1 MTYGADGLA
10 HADNGKAV
18 FVQGAVAGDT
28 VEAEVVQDGKSFMR
42 ARTTEILEPSPDRI
56 QPPCPFVGICGGCSW
71 GNLLRT
77 AQLAAKEQ
85 NLRSTLE
92 RIGKFAPEQ
101 VDELVQPIRHTKDD
115 WGYRNKIEL
124 EPTVVNGRVRL
135 GMHGVDP
142 SKIVTVDACPLFD
155 KRFPKALKSVVGALN
170 YLSGSHDLGLE
181 RVGIRASRRT
191 KALEVALWT
200 PTGSFPRSQVSRV
213 LADAA
218 HPTSIVRVMSKGEK
232 KARRVSKVEMLA
244 GEGSWT
250 ENIAEG
256 QMRLS
261 APSFFQVNTKGAEIL
276 IELVM
281 DALDPQEDE
290 LAVDLYC
297 GAGTFTLPLARRCD
311 FVAAVEAYGPAVRD
325 LRRNLE
331 INKLDNVDVIGG
343 DAVREFPDQDADFK
357 ELLDEKLGYPTPISY
372 EDWLGPNHHPGS
384 RPAACG
390 PRPRGHRPHREHECP
405 RCRLRELRP
414 GNSGP
419 RPQALCRGGHLL
431 PRQDHAGRPI
441 PANLPLRNGR
451 PPQAQ
456 LTA

>member
-1 MTYGADGLA
+1 MKLTIESMTYGADGLA

-71 GNLLRT
+71 GNLSRT

-101 VDELVQPIRHTKDD
+101 VDELVQPICHTKDD

-142 SKIVTVDACPLFD
+142 SKIVTVDTCPLFD

-218 HPTSIVRVMSKGEK
+218 HPTSIVRVMSKGE
-232 KARRVSKVEMLA
+232 RR
-244 GEGSWT
+244 
-250 ENIAEG
+250 
-256 QMRLS
+256 
-261 APSFFQVNTKGAEIL
+261 
-276 IELVM
+276 
-281 DALDPQEDE
+281 
-290 LAVDLYC
+290 
-297 GAGTFTLPLARRCD
+297 
-311 FVAAVEAYGPAVRD
+311 PAVSPRSKCSPE
-325 LRRNLE
+325 R
-331 INKLDNVDVIGG
+331 
-343 DAVREFPDQDADFK
+343 A
-357 ELLDEKLGYPTPISY
+357 
-372 EDWLGPNHHPGS
+372 H
-384 RPAACG
+384 G
-390 PRPRGHRPHREHECP
+390 PRISPRV
-405 RCRLRELRP
+405 RC
-414 GNSGP
+414 
-419 RPQALCRGGHLL
+419 ACL
-431 PRQDHAGRPI
+431 PRLFSRSTPRV
-441 PANLPLRNGR
+441 PRF
-451 PPQAQ
+451 
-456 LTA
+456 

>member
-1 MTYGADGLA
+1 MKLTIESMTYGADGLA

-71 GNLLRT
+71 GNLSRT

-92 RIGKFAPEQ
+92 RIGKFAPELA
-101 VDELVQPIRHTKDD
+101 DELVQPICHTKDD

-142 SKIVTVDACPLFD
+142 SKIVTVDTCPLFD

-181 RVGIRASRRT
+181 RVGVRASRRT

-281 DALDPQEDE
+281 EALDPQEDE

-343 DAVREFPDQDADFK
+343 DAVREFPDQDADVLVVDPPRAGLAPEAIDLIASTSARDVAYVSCDPATLARDLKRFVEEGTFSPVK
-357 ELLDEKLGYPTPISY
+357 ITPVDLFPQTFHC
-372 EDWLGPNHHPGS
+372 ETVVH
-384 RPAACG
+384 
-390 PRPRGHRPHREHECP
+390 
-405 RCRLRELRP
+405 LR
-414 GNSGP
+414 
-419 RPQALCRGGHLL
+419 
-431 PRQDHAGRPI
+431 
-441 PANLPLRNGR
+441 RN
-451 PPQAQ
+451 
-456 LTA
+456 